1 MDRAGSPGVIMWLA
15 TAIMAEVTI
24 GLWIWENVL

>member
-15 TAIMAEVTI
+15 TAIMAEVALLASWI
-24 GLWIWENVL
+24 GGAL

>member
-15 TAIMAEVTI
+15 TAIMAEVTMLAAWV
-24 GLWIWENVL
+24 GGAL

>member
-1 MDRAGSPGVIMWLA
+1 MDRAGSLGVIMWLA
-15 TAIMAEVTI
+15 TAIMVEVTV

>member
-15 TAIMAEVTI
+15 TAIMAEVTLLA
-24 GLWIWENVL
+24 LWMGGSM